1 MKRRQGRRKI
11 TEAATGIEMKNEWE
25 EEKEVRYISNRFNV
39 IGTSILNQP
48 KENIKVPPCCLLV
61 KEEEEKE

>member
-25 EEKEVRYISNRFNV
+25 EEKEDD
-39 IGTSILNQP
+39 LH
-48 KENIKVPPCCLLV
+48 
-61 KEEEEKE
+61 